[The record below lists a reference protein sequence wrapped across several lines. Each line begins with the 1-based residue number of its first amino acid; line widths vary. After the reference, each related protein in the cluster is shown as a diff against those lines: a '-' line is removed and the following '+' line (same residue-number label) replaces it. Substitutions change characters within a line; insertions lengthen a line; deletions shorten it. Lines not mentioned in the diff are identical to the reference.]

1 MKKQIIELINSCIS
15 NKEYML
21 NKPVRNNC
29 GFIQN
34 IEYSNKKCITAY
46 LHDPKYVGTDGHFKS
61 RYARLITKKH
71 EDKHF
76 IKFHFDDS
84 PSITISPKE
93 SDGFYGTA
101 EIDIPKKFLW
111 FFEYMKKTTVKI
123 INSPYKYILYYG
135 VLTFEISDEE
145 VDTIVNN
152 YNRNYSKF
160 TEEDSIQRKK
170 ELMENYPQQI
180 EERIK
185 KYSN

>member
-1 MKKQIIELINSCIS
+1 
-15 NKEYML
+15 
-21 NKPVRNNC
+21 
-29 GFIQN
+29 
-34 IEYSNKKCITAY
+34 
-46 LHDPKYVGTDGHFKS
+46 
-61 RYARLITKKH
+61 
-71 EDKHF
+71 
-76 IKFHFDDS
+76 
-84 PSITISPKE
+84 
-93 SDGFYGTA
+93 
-101 EIDIPKKFLW
+101 
-111 FFEYMKKTTVKI
+111 MKKTTVKI